1 MLSIKTFIFNSLQVN
16 TYIVYNENK
25 ECVVIDAGNQERF
38 EDEQI
43 LNYIDKNG
51 LKPLMLLNTH
61 SHIDH
66 VMGNKLLAE
75 KYHIGLAAHP
85 IEKPLYNKVWMYA
98 AAFGIDF
105 AQDRCL
111 TPTVDLNDGDIV
123 KIGDDELKVL
133 FTPGHSP
140 GHLCFYDEKDG
151 IVFTG
156 DVLFYRGIG
165 RCDLPGGN
173 YYTIEKSI
181 REVLYKLPDDTI
193 VYCGHGPITRIGD
206 EKRNNPDMI
215 VWGVE

>member
-1 MLSIKTFIFNSLQVN
+1 
-16 TYIVYNENK
+16 
-25 ECVVIDAGNQERF
+25 
-38 EDEQI
+38 
-43 LNYIDKNG
+43 
-51 LKPLMLLNTH
+51 
-61 SHIDH
+61 
-66 VMGNKLLAE
+66 
-75 KYHIGLAAHP
+75 
-85 IEKPLYNKVWMYA
+85 MYA

-215 VWGVE
+215 AELPFLTE